1 LFNSLWTYTMNR
13 CTRSISPFASLWRNA
28 LLTTA
33 LLALA
38 GVASALEAVRPF
50 PATAKR
56 AILEV
61 TYPPEV
67 LLNGKAARL
76 SPGARIKG
84 VNNLLVMSGSLAG
97 QSVTVNYVLDPL
109 GLVHEVWILNA
120 TEAKQ
125 SREGAVAPPN
135 YVSDP
140 SAASGEFVPWSS
152 ASAPA
157 RSR

>member
-1 LFNSLWTYTMNR
+1 MNR
-13 CTRSISPFASLWRNA
+13 CLRAPTPFSAFWRAA
-28 LLTTA
+28 LLPAA

-38 GVASALEAVRPF
+38 GAASAQEAVRNF
-50 PATAKR
+50 PASAKR
-56 AILEV
+56 AVLQV

-84 VNNLLVMSGSLAG
+84 VNNLLVLSGTLAG

-125 SREGAVAPPN
+125 ARVGSVAPPN
-135 YVSDP
+135 YVSD
-140 SAASGEFVPWSS
+140 SSTASGEAGSIFG

-157 RSR
+157 TAK

>member
-1 LFNSLWTYTMNR
+1 MNR
-13 CTRSISPFASLWRNA
+13 CLRFFIAPVLTRRAA
-28 LLTTA
+28 LLSTT
-33 LLALA
+33 LAL
-38 GVASALEAVRPF
+38 VAHASVAQEVVRPF
-50 PATAKR
+50 PASAKR
-56 AILEV
+56 AILQV

-84 VNNLLVMSGSLAG
+84 VNNLLVLSGSLAG
-97 QSVTVNYVLDPL
+97 QSVVVNYVLDPL

-125 SREGAVAPPN
+125 PREGAVAPPN
-135 YVSDP
+135 YITNPDT
-140 SAASGEFVPWSS
+140 ASGEAGPTSS

-157 RSR
+157 ASQ